1 MEIQSWWM
9 IKCRMDDC
17 ASSKNITAEPSKG
30 CRLERCPSRIHP
42 HNHSCRTIGA
52 HFHNFSHQRGVGQ
65 NPPFVSAGTLSS
77 SHSGITVSPK
87 PIITLQPPAYL
98 VCHGAHRHSTQE
110 GQKTAHS
117 IWFIGIREVHAALW
131 YAIAKDAGA
140 VLTKKIT
147 RYISG

>member
-52 HFHNFSHQRGVGQ
+52 LFHNFSHQRGVGQ
-65 NPPFVSAGTLSS
+65 YDALRFCRYSVIFSFRHYRITYTHNNPSASRISRMPRGTPTQHPGRTEDCSFDLVYRYKGSPRSFVVCNRQGCRSR
-77 SHSGITVSPK
+77 SH
-87 PIITLQPPAYL
+87 
-98 VCHGAHRHSTQE
+98 
-110 GQKTAHS
+110 
-117 IWFIGIREVHAALW
+117 
-131 YAIAKDAGA
+131 
-140 VLTKKIT
+140 
-147 RYISG
+147 